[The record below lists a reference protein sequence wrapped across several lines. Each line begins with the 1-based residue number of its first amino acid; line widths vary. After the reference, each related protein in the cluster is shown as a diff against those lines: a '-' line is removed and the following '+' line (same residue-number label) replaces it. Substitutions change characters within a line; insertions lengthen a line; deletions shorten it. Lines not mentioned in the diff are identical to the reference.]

1 MTKDKAQ
8 VAVDELEVQRRVKQM
23 RDEELVDFIRE
34 TVAHLE
40 VLAQRLEVLAE
51 THTIEGDHEDAG

>member
-23 RDEELVDFIRE
+23 RDEELIDFIRE
-34 TVAHLE
+34 TVTHLE

-51 THTIEGDHEDAG
+51 THTVEGDNEDAG

>member
-34 TVAHLE
+34 TVTHLE

-51 THTIEGDHEDAG
+51 THTIEGDQEDAG